1 MVVSTHDIRL
11 FALAPLRLRHKLNQ
25 TTRPALHGVR
35 CLSDTLP
42 PMPSTLSRRRFL
54 SQSAAVGAGTA
65 VAASGLASGST
76 EPAQTTGLD
85 ALVDDAATRAL
96 AEHDAGG
103 LTVAVVDGDEVHTS
117 GYGHALQSEDVPVRP
132 DETLFRVGSVSKV
145 LTWTAA
151 MQVVDRGQI
160 DPDAP
165 VDDHLEAVD
174 LPDTYDE
181 PITLEHLATHTPGF
195 EVRGRGDSVSDPRH
209 VRPLAESVSTDVP
222 ARVRP
227 PGELYQ
233 YTNYAAALTGQL
245 IADISGQRFDSYV
258 TEHVFAPLGMVNS
271 TFQAAPPGLVPA
283 DGTAVDDVVSFYSDV
298 SPASGLHT
306 TAADMARLLRA
317 HLNGGVV
324 DGERILSESAVD
336 AMHQQWFTPHER
348 IDGMA
353 FGLFERSRGDTRI
366 VRHGGGVPQF
376 ATEFA
381 LLPEEDVGL
390 FVVAHGSE
398 ASNAKQEVADALF
411 ERYAP
416 VDSSEQPRAPD
427 GTPERADELGGRYR
441 SVNATDTVSSE
452 KLVFGFFTGQPID
465 VRVADDGRLI
475 TEQGDSTDEWVEVEP
490 LVFEHVEEGSTLL
503 FRETDGEVTHL
514 LDGLGAYERIGYHE
528 QLSVQ
533 GRVAAVATVLGLTG
547 LVGWPAARGWRRYRG
562 GDGTP
567 ASATRARWVAG
578 AGVAGL
584 VVFVLAFVAA
594 SVAVVSMG
602 RPTLFDRPPAWF
614 EVVFVVP
621 TLGALATAG
630 AVAYVV
636 RAWVREDWSLAARVH
651 YSVVVAAAVV
661 LYWLLQYWNLLWVR
675 LG

>member
-1 MVVSTHDIRL
+1 
-11 FALAPLRLRHKLNQ
+11 
-25 TTRPALHGVR
+25 
-35 CLSDTLP
+35 
-42 PMPSTLSRRRFL
+42 MPSTLSRRRFL

-76 EPAQTTGLD
+76 EPAQMTSVD

-103 LTVAVVDGDEVHTS
+103 LTVAVVDDDEVHTS
-117 GYGHALQSEDVPVRP
+117 GYGHAFQSEDVPVRA

-151 MQVVDRGQI
+151 MQLVDRGQI
-160 DPDAP
+160 EPDAP
-165 VDDHLEAVD
+165 VDDHLDAVD
-174 LPDTYDE
+174 LPETYDE

-227 PGELYQ
+227 PGELHQ
-233 YTNYAAALTGQL
+233 YTNYAAALAGQL
-245 IADISGQRFDSYV
+245 IADISGQSFRSFV
-258 TEHVFAPLGMVNS
+258 TENLFAPLGMSKS

-306 TAADMARLLRA
+306 TAADMVQLLQA

-324 DGERILSESAVD
+324 DGERVLSESAVD

-348 IDGMA
+348 VDGRT
-353 FGLFERSRGDTRI
+353 FGLSERTRGDTRI

-376 ATEFA
+376 STEFA
-381 LLPEEDVGL
+381 LLPEEGVGL

-398 ASNAKQEVADALF
+398 ASAAKQDVVDALL
-411 ERYAP
+411 ERFAP
-416 VDSSEQPRAPD
+416 VESSGQRRSPD

-452 KLVFGFFTGQPID
+452 KLVFGVFTGQPID

-490 LVFEHVEEGSTLL
+490 LVFEHVEEDSTLL
-503 FRETDGEVTHL
+503 FRETDGE
-514 LDGLGAYERIGYHE
+514 
-528 QLSVQ
+528 
-533 GRVAAVATVLGLTG
+533 LT
-547 LVGWPAARGWRRYRG
+547 
-562 GDGTP
+562 
-567 ASATRARWVAG
+567 S
-578 AGVAGL
+578 
-584 VVFVLAFVAA
+584 
-594 SVAVVSMG
+594 S
-602 RPTLFDRPPAWF
+602 PP
-614 EVVFVVP
+614 
-621 TLGALATAG
+621 
-630 AVAYVV
+630 
-636 RAWVREDWSLAARVH
+636 
-651 YSVVVAAAVV
+651 
-661 LYWLLQYWNLLWVR
+661 
-675 LG
+675 